1 MIVRGSLV
9 LAEWLRLPFRFIA
22 LFFWDRLFYS
32 QGCSRHRF
40 LPLIPSMKSNSLVD
54 ASVDNHYLKPSK
66 NAKMKKAPTIVDA
79 LK

>member
-1 MIVRGSLV
+1 
-9 LAEWLRLPFRFIA
+9 
-22 LFFWDRLFYS
+22 
-32 QGCSRHRF
+32 
-40 LPLIPSMKSNSLVD
+40 MKSNSLVD